1 MATVA
6 GESKCGN
13 GRLQVEVTQP
23 KNKKQRIESA
33 IAHSE
38 AVSVKTASSGM
49 KKVCVHSQTRASS
62 TQEMMDTTKLIQIRS
77 VVGMSELLNDF
88 VKKSDSLDELDEPIY
103 IGQLEHL
110 NIWDE
115 YGLLDDVPLLPKY
128 LFLDDDNLD
137 LFIIEL
143 PTDKHDYMARDMFA
157 QLRDQC
163 RDVDSV
169 GSGRRNHME
178 ADERICPDPDTSNL
192 QLPQG
197 VSMAALSTLVIEVG
211 LSQKWTGKGG
221 LDDKAKKWFQKRNS
235 LGLQY
240 ILCVKIDIQKH
251 TRVINDVS
259 YKLYDRQVM
268 AGNFRTFA
276 ATHLGL
282 QQNVANAQIQLDA
295 RRLLSIPVNQPL
307 PPGFNANTF
316 VINLETSRDKIIRT
330 GI

>member
-1 MATVA
+1 
-6 GESKCGN
+6 
-13 GRLQVEVTQP
+13 
-23 KNKKQRIESA
+23 
-33 IAHSE
+33 
-38 AVSVKTASSGM
+38 
-49 KKVCVHSQTRASS
+49 
-62 TQEMMDTTKLIQIRS
+62 
-77 VVGMSELLNDF
+77 
-88 VKKSDSLDELDEPIY
+88 LD
-103 IGQLEHL
+103 G
-110 NIWDE
+110 
-115 YGLLDDVPLLPKY
+115 VPLLPKY

-143 PTDKHDYMARDMFA
+143 PTDKHDYMARNILL

-163 RDVDSV
+163 RYVDSV

-178 ADERICPDPDTSNL
+178 ADERIRPDPDTPNV

-197 VSMAALSTLVIEVG
+197 VSMVDLSTLVVEVG

-221 LDDKAKKWFQKRNS
+221 LDDKAKKWFQNRNS

-240 ILCVKIDIQKH
+240 ILCVKIDIQRH

-259 YKLYDRQVM
+259 YKLYNLQVM
-268 AGNFRTFA
+268 AGNFRAFA

-307 PPGFNANTF
+307 PPGFNGNTF

>member
-1 MATVA
+1 MRYDV
-6 GESKCGN
+6 GPPKSKKP
-13 GRLQVEVTQP
+13 RLA
-23 KNKKQRIESA
+23 NA
-33 IAHSE
+33 IAQDE
-38 AVSVKTASSGM
+38 AVSVKTASSGK

-62 TQEMMDTTKLIQIRS
+62 MQETRDTTKSIQISS

-88 VKKSDSLDELDEPIY
+88 VKKNDSLDEPIY

-143 PTDKHDYMARDMFA
+143 PTDKHEYMARDIFA
-157 QLRDQC
+157 QLTRQC
-163 RDVDSV
+163 QYVASV

-178 ADERICPDPDTSNL
+178 ADERIRPGPRTPNV

-211 LSQKWTGKGG
+211 LSQKWTGRGG
-221 LDDKAKKWFQKRNS
+221 LDDKAKKWFQNRNF

-240 ILCVKIDIQKH
+240 ILCVK
-251 TRVINDVS
+251 N
-259 YKLYDRQVM
+259 
-268 AGNFRTFA
+268 
-276 ATHLGL
+276 
-282 QQNVANAQIQLDA
+282 
-295 RRLLSIPVNQPL
+295 
-307 PPGFNANTF
+307 
-316 VINLETSRDKIIRT
+316 
-330 GI
+330 